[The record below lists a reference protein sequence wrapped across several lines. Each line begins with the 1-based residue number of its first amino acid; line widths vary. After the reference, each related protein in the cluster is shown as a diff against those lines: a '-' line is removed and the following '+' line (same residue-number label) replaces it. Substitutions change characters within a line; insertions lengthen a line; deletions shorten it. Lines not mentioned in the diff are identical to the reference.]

1 MTFASIL
8 LCSAMMSP
16 MQQPDQL
23 QNLRRQGYVSAS
35 GAADRA
41 SLNENI
47 EVLRQILRRKIHRAG
62 QTSWVSSATVP
73 ALTGIYNPQLGNYTT
88 RIGTQLA
95 DGGSIY
101 VPDSGGDFEGVHLPG
116 YGVIFTTT
124 LPASSR
130 TVDAADDRPAPQPLS
145 DWERAAME
153 FRGEKPPASP
163 QANPNP
169 PSIRDV
175 ILRVLAENGRHL
187 TQLRDDERI
196 TVVVTFRDGGHSWRS
211 SGTSLTPLNA
221 AAQNAIAFPQAANP
235 FMPAQSGLGTTLS
248 QLSPSGA
255 GKHPSSARDYELLGD
270 LHMKQQ
276 QYKDALDVYNKAI
289 NAYEQ
294 EAKTNPQAD
303 HNPRLATFYARQA
316 QALLAQ
322 GQEDAAMDLL
332 KKAQSMR
339 DGKKSADPKPKEP
352 AKPRVPAKLI
362 ISATKRQL
370 DQVGAGKMTVDEFR
384 KAASV
389 EEE

>member
-16 MQQPDQL
+16 TQVPDRVES
-23 QNLRRQGYVSAS
+23 LRRQGYVPAS
-35 GAADRA
+35 GAADRG
-41 SLNENI
+41 SMNENI
-47 EVLRQILRRKIHRAG
+47 EVLRQIFRRKLLRSG
-62 QTSWVSSATVP
+62 QTWVSSANTVP
-73 ALTGIYNPQLGNYTT
+73 ALTGVYSAQLGNYLA
-88 RIGTQLA
+88 RGAQIA
-95 DGGSIY
+95 DGGSTY
-101 VPDSGGDFEGVHLPG
+101 VADGGGDFEGVHLPG
-116 YGVIFTTT
+116 YGVVFTTT
-124 LPASSR
+124 LPSSSR
-130 TVDAADDRPAPQPLS
+130 TVDAGDDAPPPQPLS

-153 FRGEKPPASP
+153 FRGEKPPVSP
-163 QANPNP
+163 KSNPNP
-169 PSIRDV
+169 PSNRDV

-196 TVVVTFRDGGHSWRS
+196 TVVVTFRDAGQFWRS
-211 SGTSLTPLNA
+211 SGTSLAPSI
-221 AAQNAIAFPQAANP
+221 AAQNAIAYPQAANP
-235 FMPAQSGLGTTLS
+235 FVSAQGVLATAPS
-248 QLSPSGA
+248 QPSASGA

-289 NAYEQ
+289 AAYEL

-332 KKAQSMR
+332 KKAQGLR
-339 DGKKSADPKPKEP
+339 DGKKSADAKPKEP
-352 AKPRVPAKLI
+352 AKPRVPVKLI